1 MWTIR
6 TQPVLNTNLDRPKC
20 PSSMNNNQ
28 IDFQTDITPVPQEEL
43 ERLKND
49 CEIPDMPTQ
58 LTYHLRRAVSG
69 GGDYADDWEDKPHR
83 LVYDACREIER
94 LTAIIEE
101 LK

>member
-1 MWTIR
+1 MT
-6 TQPVLNTNLDRPKC
+6 TLT
-20 PSSMNNNQ
+20 
-28 IDFQTDITPVPQEEL
+28 PQEEL
-43 ERLKND
+43 LRLKND

-69 GGDYADDWEDKPHR
+69 EGDYADEWDNKPHR

>member
-1 MWTIR
+1 MVTEM
-6 TQPVLNTNLDRPKC
+6 TNFTF
-20 PSSMNNNQ
+20 
-28 IDFQTDITPVPQEEL
+28 IPQEEL
-43 ERLKND
+43 LRLKND

-69 GGDYADDWEDKPHR
+69 GGDLADEWNDKPHR
-83 LVYDACREIER
+83 LIFDACREIER